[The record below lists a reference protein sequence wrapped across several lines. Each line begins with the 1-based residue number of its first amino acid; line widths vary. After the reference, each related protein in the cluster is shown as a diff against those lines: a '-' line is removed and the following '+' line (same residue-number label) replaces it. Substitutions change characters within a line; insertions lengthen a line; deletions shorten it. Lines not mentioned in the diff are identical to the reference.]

1 MDNHECMLDEY
12 ADFGFIWCG
21 IRVRRATNGPGS
33 HVIQILVNNKT
44 LNVHVSP
51 TGRSVRAYLNGKELK

>member
-1 MDNHECMLDEY
+1 MDEHRCISESDER
-12 ADFGFIWCG
+12 GFIWCG
-21 IRVRRATNGPGS
+21 ITVLALYELNGTHVLRV
-33 HVIQILVNNKT
+33 LVNNKT